1 MPASAKHQVIKK
13 KNIKV
18 EHNSHLLN
26 LESSSER
33 QVRPETRG
41 ARSKD
46 ADGFQES
53 RGLPEPTSD
62 DYQLQSSTRHHITT
76 CKADDSDIPDQ
87 FASDDLLQQH
97 FEQHYAANESDCSED
112 DEEECE
118 EDDGQRIPRR
128 ALAREAAVNMV
139 NYETFESSC
148 SEDDQEY
155 EDGQQPNHLIFES
168 EAISYEGKLNPQSS
182 VEHEQK
188 RLERLKRKQRK
199 LKEKITALEADERL
213 KRKRLTKKFK
223 CGNED
228 SAELLQFNDSVRE
241 SVIGYLEDR
250 NLKRVDTPT
259 RLLNNSNDFL
269 PLESI
274 EIDLQPKKTNEEPI
288 LTPRREFNGLKQKL
302 EQMYDASR

>member
-1 MPASAKHQVIKK
+1 
-13 KNIKV
+13 
-18 EHNSHLLN
+18 
-26 LESSSER
+26 
-33 QVRPETRG
+33 
-41 ARSKD
+41 
-46 ADGFQES
+46 
-53 RGLPEPTSD
+53 
-62 DYQLQSSTRHHITT
+62 
-76 CKADDSDIPDQ
+76 
-87 FASDDLLQQH
+87 
-97 FEQHYAANESDCSED
+97 
-112 DEEECE
+112 
-118 EDDGQRIPRR
+118 
-128 ALAREAAVNMV
+128 MV

-148 SEDDQEY
+148 SEEEQEY

-168 EAISYEGKLNPQSS
+168 EAISYEGKLNPQTSL
-182 VEHEQK
+182 EHEHK

-213 KRKRLTKKFK
+213 KRKRLTKLFK

-241 SVIGYLEDR
+241 SVIGYLEGR

-274 EIDLQPKKTNEEPI
+274 SIDLQPKKTNEEPI

-302 EQMYDASR
+302 EQIYEQSK